1 MNMPSDRPDHPD
13 WGARADFPLN
23 TGFFASAGGITE
35 TWERMCDEIDMLRRA
50 LAIAVLDRCRP
61 VMEALEEYD
70 RTGKM
75 P

>member
-13 WGARADFPLN
+13 WGARADYPLLA
-23 TGFFASAGGITE
+23 FYDEDKHSL
-35 TWERMCDEIDMLRRA
+35 ERLFGQALDEIDMLRRA
-50 LAIAVLDRCRP
+50 VAIAILDKCRP
-61 VMEALEEYD
+61 VLEALEEYD